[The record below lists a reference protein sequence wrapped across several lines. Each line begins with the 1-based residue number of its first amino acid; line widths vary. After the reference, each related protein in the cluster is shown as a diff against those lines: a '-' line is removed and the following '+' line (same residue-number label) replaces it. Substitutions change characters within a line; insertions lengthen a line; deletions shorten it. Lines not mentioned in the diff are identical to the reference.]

1 MDEEGGCVN
10 MCKALEELA
19 QECRMEGMRIMGIN
33 LGKMG
38 YSIEMIAQAA
48 EVSIETVQHWLT
60 EDGKNQETNQILST
74 I

>member
-33 LGKMG
+33 FLKMG
-38 YSIEMIAQAA
+38 YPIELIAQAA

-60 EDGKNQETNQILST
+60 EDEKSQETNQILST

>member
-1 MDEEGGCVN
+1 

-33 LGKMG
+33 FLKMG
-38 YSIEMIAQAA
+38 YPIELIAQAA

-60 EDGKNQETNQILST
+60 EDEKSQETNQILST